1 MKKAEIRL
9 KKGDYI
15 VHAAHGIGEVK
26 GTDIKTFRG
35 TMKTY
40 YQVKTQDLIYWLP
53 VEDSNTEHV
62 RSVCAPST
70 FSKALSVIRKKPQN
84 LNNNFRIRVNH
95 LKEEQAKC
103 SLASSARLL
112 RDLNARNAIKDLHI
126 NELRVLD
133 KLKTN
138 FVNEYS
144 IACGLDPKEAESRLD
159 DALAEGLAKI
169 TAK

>member
-1 MKKAEIRL
+1 LKKAEARL
-9 KKGDYI
+9 KTGDYI

-26 GTDIKTFRG
+26 GTDIKAFRG
-35 TMKTY
+35 TEKIY
-40 YQVKTQDLIYWLP
+40 YQIKTQDLIYWLP
-53 VEDSNTEHV
+53 VEDSKTDHV

-70 FSKALSVIRKKPQN
+70 FSKALSIIRKKPQN

-103 SLASSARLL
+103 SLTSSARLL
-112 RDLNARNAIKDLHI
+112 RDLNARNTIKDLHI

-133 KLKTN
+133 KLKAN

-144 IACGLDPKEAESRLD
+144 VACSLDWKEAESRLD
-159 DALAEGLAKI
+159 DALAEGLAKMSI
-169 TAK
+169 K

>member
-1 MKKAEIRL
+1 MKKTDIKL

-26 GTDIKTFRG
+26 GTDIKTLRG
-35 TMKTY
+35 TRRTY

-53 VEDSNTEHV
+53 VEDSNTDHV

-70 FSKALSVIRKKPQN
+70 FSKALSVIRMKPQK
-84 LNNNFRIRVNH
+84 LNNNFRVRVNR

-103 SLASSARLL
+103 SLAANARLL
-112 RDLNARNAIKDLHI
+112 RDLNARHAIKDLHI
-126 NELRVLD
+126 NEMRVLD
-133 KLKTN
+133 KLKSN
-138 FVNEYS
+138 FINEYS
-144 IACGLDPKEAESRLD
+144 VACDLDLKEAESRLE

-169 TAK
+169 PLK